1 MPLTRLP
8 LTTGVSGTLPIGN
21 GGTNVTTSADL
32 ANTGNMVLLSTATAS
47 SDSSISFDSTYINDD
62 YDTYELHIS
71 NMTLSTETGLS
82 MHLSVDGGTTLLN
95 FKRATANVAQSSDAN
110 TSFIAR
116 NGTDIDFLTG
126 RFNIGNA
133 SGENFSSK
141 IFFHNLRSTSLWK
154 TFSSHTAYVNTDG
167 EIALLTASHVI
178 TNTSA
183 VNYIKLEPS
192 SGTISGSATLY
203 GVRT

>member
-1 MPLTRLP
+1 MALSKIPSAG
-8 LTTGVSGTLPIGN
+8 TTD
-21 GGTNVTTSADL
+21 GTNLVKIS
-32 ANTGNMVLLSTATAS
+32 SATAS
-47 SDSSISFDSTYINDD
+47 SDSSISFNSTLINDD

-71 NMTLSTETGLS
+71 NITLSTETGIS
-82 MHLSVDGGTTLLN
+82 MHLSVDNGTTLLN
-95 FKRATANVAQSSDAN
+95 FKRATANVAQSSDS
-110 TSFIAR
+110 TSNYINR
-116 NGTDIDFLTG
+116 NATDTDFLTG

-167 EIALLTASHVI
+167 QIALLIVSHVLA
-178 TNTSA
+178 NTSA
-183 VNYIKLEPS
+183 VNYIKLQPT
-192 SGTISGSATLY
+192 SGTFSGNAILY